1 MSANAVTPS
10 YYADFSGLDG
20 LKKSAQAHD
29 PGALREAARQFESLF
44 TNMLLKTMRET
55 KFGDALGD
63 SQETEFYQGMYDQQ
77 LAVQLSKG
85 KGLGLADMLVQQLS
99 RTGTA
104 AGTLPAPA
112 PAKGSPAVAAP
123 APATPANG
131 GVSHAQRLG
140 FIRQIEPLVTRAA
153 NVLGVSVDA
162 IIAQAALETGW
173 GSHSPATATGSSSFN
188 LFGIKQGGAWSGA
201 TAPARTTEVLGG
213 KATQLTQNFRSYGS
227 PQASVADY
235 VALLQG
241 SPRYSQALGTGD
253 NIHAFATALARGGY
267 ATDPDYVNKLAA
279 TAGSIRELRAT
290 ATALPLN
297 IVAGQ
302 PTSSGAELI

>member
-1 MSANAVTPS
+1 MSTDAVTPS

-29 PGALREAARQFESLF
+29 PAALREAARQFESLF

-99 RTGTA
+99 R
-104 AGTLPAPA
+104 AGTTPAPK
-112 PAKGSPAVAAP
+112 PP
-123 APATPANG
+123 APPATQADAG
-131 GVSHAQRLG
+131 ASQAQRLD
-140 FIRQIEPLVTRAA
+140 FIRQLEPLVTRAA
-153 NVLGVSVDA
+153 SQLGVSVDA

-173 GSHSPATATGSSSFN
+173 GSHRPVTEAGSSSFN
-188 LFGIKQGGAWSGA
+188 LFGIKQGSAWTGA
-201 TAPARTTEVLGG
+201 TARARTSEVLGG
-213 KATQLTQNFRSYGS
+213 QAVELPQNFRSYDS

-241 SPRYSQALGTGD
+241 SARYAQALGTGN
-253 NIHAFATALARGGY
+253 NIQAFATSLARGGY
-267 ATDPDYVNKLAA
+267 ATDPDYVNKLVA
-279 TAGSIRELRAT
+279 TAGSIRELRA
-290 ATALPLN
+290 AAAPVPLN

-302 PTSSGAELI
+302 PTTSGGVST

>member
-1 MSANAVTPS
+1 MSTNAVTPS

-20 LKKSAQAHD
+20 LKKSAQAHA

-99 RTGTA
+99 RIGT
-104 AGTLPAPA
+104 TPAPT
-112 PAKGSPAVAAP
+112 PASATGSPAVTAP
-123 APATPANG
+123 SPATHVDG

-140 FIRQIEPLVTRAA
+140 FIRELEPLVTRAA
-153 NVLGVSVDA
+153 SVLGVSVDA

-173 GSHSPATATGSSSFN
+173 GSHGPATATGASSFN
-188 LFGIKQGGAWSGA
+188 LFGIKQGSAKVGAA
-201 TAPARTTEVLGG
+201 VPARTSEVLGG
-213 KATQLTQNFRSYGS
+213 KATVLTQDFRSYDS
-227 PQASVADY
+227 AQASVADY
-235 VALLQG
+235 VTLLQG
-241 SPRYSQALGTGD
+241 SARYHQALGTGND
-253 NIHAFATALARGGY
+253 IHAFAAALAHGGY
-267 ATDPDYVNKLAA
+267 ATDPDYANKLAA
-279 TAGSIRELRAT
+279 TAGSVRELRAA
-290 ATALPLN
+290 ATTLRLN

-302 PTSSGAELI
+302 PTTSGGELV